1 MKKDVY
7 YNNNYF
13 QRLKKECEKDAIH
26 NAEKDINTIMK
37 NKAIFNSH
45 KSELWNSINK
55 LLDKLKYNQ
64 NVFNIIIG

>member
-1 MKKDVY
+1 MKS
-7 YNNNYF
+7 
-13 QRLKKECEKDAIH
+13 
-26 NAEKDINTIMK
+26 
-37 NKAIFNSH
+37 KAIFNSH